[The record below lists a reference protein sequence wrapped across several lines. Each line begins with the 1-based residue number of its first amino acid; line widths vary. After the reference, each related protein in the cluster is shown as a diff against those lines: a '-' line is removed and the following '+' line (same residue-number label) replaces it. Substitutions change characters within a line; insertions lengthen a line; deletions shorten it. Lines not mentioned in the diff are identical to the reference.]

1 MCRWQTLF
9 LNYSLLLVMGGI
21 THAGFARAA
30 SEYLP
35 DTYQQKIDR
44 AVQRN
49 AIDRSALLAT
59 IAWIKQL
66 AQTTQAPEV
75 IAELARLQCANAEVE
90 NERNKRIELYKSCM
104 DIADRALAIHSNAVV
119 ALYWKAV
126 AMGKL
131 SEESGIL
138 NALRFMRPME
148 KLFLR
153 VIELDEQYDQ
163 AGAHKALGR
172 MYHKLPRFPI
182 SIGNKEKS
190 LFHLKRALRLF
201 PNDIIARAFYAE
213 LLFELGNKQ
222 EAYRHARYIL
232 DFPVETENSF
242 RYRRFID
249 IARHLSE
256 KAGA

>member
-1 MCRWQTLF
+1 M
-9 LNYSLLLVMGGI
+9 VIGGMSHGGL
-21 THAGFARAA
+21 TQAA

-49 AIDRSALLAT
+49 AIDRPALLAT
-59 IAWIKQL
+59 ITWIKQL
-66 AQTTQAPEV
+66 AETTQSPEV

-90 NERNKRIELYKSCM
+90 TKRDKQIELYKDCVAT
-104 DIADRALAIHSNAVV
+104 ADRALTIRSNEIA

-126 AMGKL
+126 AIGKL
-131 SEESGIL
+131 SEESGVL
-138 NALRFMRPME
+138 NALHLMRPME

-172 MYHKLPRFPI
+172 IYHKLPRFPI
-182 SIGNKEKS
+182 SFGSTRKA
-190 LFHLKRALRLF
+190 LFHLKSALRLF

-213 LLFELGNKQ
+213 LLFDLGKKQ
-222 EAYRHARYIL
+222 EAYRHAKYIL
-232 DFPVETENSF
+232 DFPIAAENIF
-242 RYRRFID
+242 RYSRFID